1 MGSRCFRW
9 RRNDRVPATAV
20 KRLSIL
26 VAALTV
32 MTTAG
37 EIALVRAQTPPN
49 SSPTPNAA
57 VPPDTAVKKLNP
69 FTGNPEAIKEGRA
82 LWLQFG
88 CSGCHGVMGGGGM
101 APPVIDDV
109 WKFGSSDEV
118 LFKLIKGEIP
128 NQTMP
133 KAFVNLETEQV
144 WKMIAYVRS
153 LYVGD
158 PGKVDW

>member
-1 MGSRCFRW
+1 
-9 RRNDRVPATAV
+9 V
-20 KRLSIL
+20 KRLGIL
-26 VAALTV
+26 AVAVVV
-32 MTTAG
+32 MTAAG
-37 EIALVRAQTPPN
+37 EIALVRAQTPN
-49 SSPTPNAA
+49 SSGTSNAA
-57 VPPDTAVKKLNP
+57 LPSDTAVKKLNP
-69 FTGNPEAIKEGRA
+69 FNGNPDAIKEGRT

-133 KAFVNLETEQV
+133 KAFVGLENDQV

-153 LYVGD
+153 LYIGD
-158 PGKVDW
+158 PSKVDW